1 MILLLPL
8 IGSVLVYALGRTPKT
23 AKYLALLIS
32 LVTFALSILLF
43 FAFDVNASGYQ
54 FLENYSWI
62 PQIGASY
69 IVGVDGLS
77 LALVI
82 LTPLLTTTAI
92 IYSWSETKR
101 PREFFAFLLL
111 MNATVLGVFL
121 SLDFFL
127 FFIFWEV
134 ELVPMYFLIALWG
147 GENRKYAAMKFF
159 LYTQAA
165 SLLVLFGIL
174 ALYFQA
180 GLGTFNMIDI
190 TAASPG
196 FSAAFQGVVFLCL
209 FVGFGV
215 KIPMVP
221 FHTWLPDAH
230 VQAPTAG
237 SVLLAGVLLKM
248 GGYGLLR
255 VAVTILPGGLEEYY
269 WLLAIIG
276 IISIVYGAFLCL
288 AQDDLKRLVAYSSV
302 SHMGFVLLG
311 IATMTEIGM
320 AGAVFQMFAHGVISG
335 ALFMLCGS
343 ALHAT
348 GTRNISQLGGIAKR
362 MPIFAALT
370 MAGFLASLGLPGMA
384 GFIAEVTVFMGTFEA
399 FGWWIL
405 IPLISVALTAGYYLF
420 AMQRAFFGPLNQK
433 LKDVKDI
440 HFYEILPLAILIGA
454 AILFGVFPSLFLD
467 PINTWIGGLPIF
479 GG

>member
-1 MILLLPL
+1 MILLIPL
-8 IGSVLVYALGRTPKT
+8 IGAVLVYALGRTPKT
-23 AKYLALLIS
+23 AKYLALAIS
-32 LVTFALSILLF
+32 FVTFALAILLF
-43 FAFDVNASGYQ
+43 FAFDPDASGYQ

-92 IYSWSETKR
+92 IYSWTETKR
-101 PREFFAFLLL
+101 PREFYAFLLL

-127 FFIFWEV
+127 FYIFWEV

-180 GLGTFNMIDI
+180 GLGTFNMIEI

-196 FSAAFQGVVFLCL
+196 FSAAFQGMVFLCL

-276 IISIVYGAFLCL
+276 VISIVYGAFLCL

-348 GTRNISQLGGIAKR
+348 GTRKISELGGIAKK

-384 GFIAEVTVFMGTFEA
+384 GFIAEITVFMGTFEA

-420 AMQRAFFGPLNQK
+420 AMQRAFFGPFNEK
-433 LKDVKDI
+433 LGKLHDI
-440 HFYEILPLAILIGA
+440 HRYEIIPLAILIGV

-479 GG
+479 